1 MYTYKCEAFAEFSQV
16 FLEPFSR
23 SYYYGP
29 DRVSQ
34 RYKDEPIHEDFS
46 FENIRKELE
55 DPYPGFIQ
63 VLQCTVIRF
72 TSARALSEA
81 STVFVKDMAYYLVN
95 RLDSPACLP
104 KNYVHTFLL
113 RDPHKAIYSLYKM
126 SLNTQLTGAC
136 CGMTS
141 SLLASWRVSG
151 NESSTVCC
159 RAVAVPS

>member
-55 DPYPGFIQ
+55 EPYPGFIHVHVH
-63 VLQCTVIRF
+63 VLQRTVIRF
-72 TSARALSEA
+72 TSACALSEA
-81 STVFVKDMAYYLVN
+81 TTVFVKDMAYHL
-95 RLDSPACLP
+95 
-104 KNYVHTFLL
+104 
-113 RDPHKAIYSLYKM
+113 
-126 SLNTQLTGAC
+126 
-136 CGMTS
+136 S
-141 SLLASWRVSG
+141 SLRVLGEAS
-151 NESSTVCC
+151 
-159 RAVAVPS
+159 AQ